1 MNHGKKVFIQAVSNW
16 CECYTLK
23 GSKGQYIQ
31 RSPNVDSQD
40 CLEEEKKV
48 YKKNNEFFVSLLVG
62 NMNDCLPS
70 KMLSRVIKTHC
81 FR

>member
-40 CLEEEKKV
+40 CLEKK
-48 YKKNNEFFVSLLVG
+48 YEKNNDFFSLLVG